1 MNYRLV
7 RNPGPHISTP
17 ITNRLLGELE
27 RIARRR
33 PDIANT
39 VERIR
44 HGDDQLLLKVVQQ
57 VQTGDQEA
65 ALVALGALLPFL
77 CKIVL
82 SRYPKLR
89 WESIIDDYV
98 VLAHL
103 TLGEAKLTGEPTHLL
118 GRLLSRTRRRHDRQ
132 FENRTAGVLPLADL
146 DLTADPL
153 DVEQVVIARVT
164 LDQLMLAI
172 RAGRIEPSQWGL
184 VRAIAAEEGPT
195 GRMSQAERQQ
205 LRRARRALAEFR
217 DWRVAA

>member
-1 MNYRLV
+1 MNYRLA

-33 PDIANT
+33 PDIPDT

-44 HGDDQLLLKVVQQ
+44 QGDDQRLLKVVQQ

-98 VLAHL
+98 VLAHF
-103 TLGEAKLTGEPTHLL
+103 TLVEAKLTDEPAHLR

-146 DLTADPL
+146 DLTADPI

-172 RAGRIEPSQWGL
+172 RAGRIEPSQWAL